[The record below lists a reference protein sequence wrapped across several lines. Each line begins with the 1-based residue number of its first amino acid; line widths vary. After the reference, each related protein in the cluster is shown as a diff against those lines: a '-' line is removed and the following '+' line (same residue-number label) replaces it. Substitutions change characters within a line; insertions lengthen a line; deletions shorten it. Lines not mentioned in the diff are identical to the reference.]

1 MTIERLIYLT
11 QQINL
16 ANSAYYQDD
25 APVVDDATYDAYKK
39 ELEELEAKYP
49 DHIQKDSPTNKVGA
63 ELKSGFKKITHK
75 VKMLSL
81 NNIFSIDEIAEF
93 IDSIKKFLSTND
105 PINFFV
111 EPKVDGLSFSARYE
125 NGIFVSAATR
135 GDGQVGEDITENLKT
150 IKTLPQKI
158 ENAPDIIEF
167 RGEVYM
173 SKADFEALNFAQEK
187 AGKKLFANPRNAA
200 AGSLRQLDPSITA
213 QRKLSL
219 FVYTYG
225 EVANQPWQ
233 TQSQFV
239 AMAKAWGF
247 QTNPDNKLCHTTK
260 EIEAAYNDLNTKRA
274 SLDYDIDGI
283 VYKVDSIDL
292 QNRLGFLTKA
302 PRWAIAHKFPAEKA
316 LTTIQNIRVQV
327 GRTGALTPV
336 ADMMP
341 VNVGGVMVSHATLHN
356 AQEIQRKD
364 IRIGDT
370 VIIQRAG
377 DVIPQVVEVK
387 LDARASDS
395 KPFDFPNN
403 CPVCGAHTSKDASGV
418 IIRCTN
424 GLNCP
429 AQAVESLKH
438 FVSKDAFDISG
449 LGDKIIEDFYA
460 EDIIKNPADI
470 WTLQSRNGGDDL
482 FSSGGLMLERRE
494 GWGPKS
500 VQKLFEAINS
510 KKSIEMPRF
519 VFALGIP
526 QVGIATARLIAKHYG
541 SFSSFIGNATIE
553 DLMSIDG
560 IGPNMAKDIADFIKE
575 EKNIIVINELLK
587 HIKVDDYV
595 LNISGDSKFF
605 NKTLVFTGTLE
616 TLGRAEAKAKALGL
630 GAKVAGSV
638 SSKTDYV
645 IVGKDAGSKAK
656 KAEELGISI
665 ISEADFIAEGLQ

>member
-1 MTIERLIYLT
+1 MTIDRLKHLT

-16 ANSAYYQDD
+16 ANTAYYQDD
-25 APVVDDATYDAYKK
+25 APVFDDATYDAYKK
-39 ELEELEAKYP
+39 ELEALEAKYP

-63 ELKSGFKKITHK
+63 AVKSGFNKITHK

-81 NNIFSIDEIAEF
+81 DNIFSTEEIPEF
-93 IDSIKKFLSTND
+93 IDSIKRFLNTADN
-105 PINFFV
+105 INFFV

-125 NGIFVSAATR
+125 KGIFVSAATR
-135 GDGQVGEDITENLKT
+135 GDGQVGEDITQNLKT
-150 IKTLPQKI
+150 ISSLPLQI
-158 ENAPDIIEF
+158 DNAPEIIEF

-173 SKADFEALNFAQEK
+173 SKNDFEALNQSQEQ
-187 AGKKLFANPRNAA
+187 AGKKVFANPRNAA
-200 AGSLRQLDPSITA
+200 AGSLRQLDSSITA

-225 EVANQPWQ
+225 EVSDMPWQ

-239 AMAKAWGF
+239 DMAKKWGF
-247 QTNPDNKLCHTTK
+247 QTNSDNKLCTSAQ
-260 EIEAAYNDLNTKRA
+260 EIKKAYDELNNKRA
-274 SLDYDIDGI
+274 NLDYDIDGI

-316 LTTIQNIRVQV
+316 LTTIKDIRIQV

-336 ADMMP
+336 ADMEP

-356 AQEIQRKD
+356 AEEIERKD
-364 IRIGDT
+364 IRIGDV

-387 LDARASDS
+387 LESRSADS
-395 KPFDFPNN
+395 KEFVFPTH
-403 CPVCGAHTSKDASGV
+403 CPVCGANTSKDANGV

-449 LGDKIIEDFYA
+449 LGEKIIEDFYQ
-460 EDIIKNPADI
+460 EGIIKTPSDI
-470 WTLQSRNGGDDL
+470 WTLQSRNGSDDL

-494 GWGPKS
+494 GWGKKS
-500 VQKLFEAINS
+500 VEKLFDAINA
-510 KKSIEMPRF
+510 KKTIEMPRF

-526 QVGIATARLIAKHYG
+526 QVGIATARLIAKHYEG
-541 SFSSFIGNATIE
+541 FDKFIDSTTID
-553 DLMSIDG
+553 DLLTIDG
-560 IGPNMAKDIADFIKE
+560 IGPNMAHDIIDFITNKNNIKE
-575 EKNIIVINELLK
+575 IKNLREHINVE
-587 HIKVDDYV
+587 DYV

-605 NKTLVFTGTLE
+605 NKTIVFTGTLQ
-616 TLGRAEAKAKALGL
+616 TLGRAEAKAKALSL
-630 GAKVAGSV
+630 GAKVSGSV
-638 SSKTDYV
+638 SAKTDYV
-645 IVGKDAGSKAK
+645 VVGADAGSKAK
-656 KAEELGISI
+656 KAAELGIKI
-665 ISEADFIAEGLQ
+665 ISEQDFISESV